1 MYAGES
7 SRSLLARAFAR
18 IGWSRSATAEPRSS
32 VAGTGEQRQR
42 EALAA
47 LAEIDH
53 AVLSSAGTERIVHT
67 LLRSAPGVIGCH
79 SFAVTLLPSDAQ
91 PQARTLVAGPRGQ
104 PVEHRPAAPSPVL
117 HTLSSSTG
125 GCWIDDPAADPIARP
140 LADLG
145 ARRVLLLP
153 VFVDAALAAVL
164 AVGLHSR
171 AAPSD
176 TERTY
181 AADFAARLGVALTAS
196 VHRESRYLETHFD
209 SLTGLPNRRSLT
221 QRLIGEIARA
231 QREKLRFALMFI
243 NIDHFKTVNDCA
255 GYSGGDTVLRDAA
268 ARLKRSLR
276 EQDVLARHGAD
287 EFLALLPSTPS
298 GLHAQKAAEKIA
310 AVLSEPFIVGDEKYH
325 LGASI
330 GISLFP
336 DDGGDSSRLLHNAD
350 IAMSRAKRHGSGGI
364 MFYEERINVELF
376 SRGALERDLRQAVHG
391 NELTV
396 AYQPMVELKSG
407 KVIGAEALLRW
418 HHPQRGAVGPHEFI
432 AIAEQSALI
441 EQIGDYVRQTVC
453 RQYQTWL
460 ANGVAPS
467 RISLNVS
474 SREVQREDF
483 ADQIEALLEATG
495 MRPFCLELEIT
506 ESLLVD
512 NSSSALATVQR
523 LHDRGV
529 RIAIDDFGTG
539 YSSLAYLHRMPFDVL
554 KIDRAFIAGIGRN
567 HEADSI
573 LNAIVAVA
581 QSLGKEI
588 VAEGIET
595 ELQREVLA
603 GHGVEIGQGFLWSP
617 ATAPEQYAKLVHGA
631 VYDAEWRAA

>member
-1 MYAGES
+1 MYAGQS

-18 IGWSRSATAEPRSS
+18 IGRGTSA
-32 VAGTGEQRQR
+32 AGAPLAGGAVEHRQR

-47 LAEIDH
+47 FAEIDH
-53 AVLSSAGTERIVHT
+53 AVLSSAGTDRIVRT
-67 LLRSAPGVIGCH
+67 LLRVAPGVIGCE
-79 SFAVTLLPSDAQ
+79 SFGVTVLPSDSQ
-91 PQARTLVAGPRGQ
+91 PQARTLIADARGE

-117 HTLSSSTG
+117 HALSSSTG
-125 GCWIDDPAADPIARP
+125 GCWVDDPAADPIARP

-164 AVGLHSR
+164 VVGLHSR
-171 AAPSD
+171 AHLPD

-181 AADFAARLGVALTAS
+181 AGDFAARLGVALTAS
-196 VHRESRYLETHFD
+196 VHRESRYVETHFD

-221 QRLIGEIARA
+221 ERLIGEIARA

-243 NIDHFKTVNDCA
+243 NIDDFKKVNDCA
-255 GYSGGDTVLRDAA
+255 GYSGGDSVLREAA
-268 ARLKRSLR
+268 ARLKRSFR

-287 EFLALLPSTPS
+287 EFLVLLPSTPS
-298 GLHAQKAAEKIA
+298 GLHAQKAAEKVA

-350 IAMSRAKRHGSGGI
+350 IAMSRAKTQGSGRI
-364 MFYEERINVELF
+364 MFYEERINAELF
-376 SRGALERDLRQAVHG
+376 SRAALERDLRQAVHG

-407 KVIGAEALLRW
+407 KVVGAEALLRW
-418 HHPQRGAVGPHEFI
+418 QHPQRGAVGPHEFI
-432 AIAEQSALI
+432 GIAEQSALI

-483 ADQIEALLEATG
+483 AAQIEALLEETG

-512 NSSSALATVQR
+512 NSSTALATVQR

-539 YSSLAYLHRMPFDVL
+539 YSSLAYLQRLPFDVL
-554 KIDRAFIAGIGRN
+554 KIDRAFIAGIGRD
-567 HEADSI
+567 HESDSI
-573 LNAIVAVA
+573 LSAIVAVA

-595 ELQREVLA
+595 EQQREVLA
-603 GHGVEIGQGFLWSP
+603 GHGVEIGQGYLWSP
-617 ATAPEQYAKLVHGA
+617 ATAPEHYAKLMGGA
-631 VYDAEWRAA
+631 VYDAQWRAA